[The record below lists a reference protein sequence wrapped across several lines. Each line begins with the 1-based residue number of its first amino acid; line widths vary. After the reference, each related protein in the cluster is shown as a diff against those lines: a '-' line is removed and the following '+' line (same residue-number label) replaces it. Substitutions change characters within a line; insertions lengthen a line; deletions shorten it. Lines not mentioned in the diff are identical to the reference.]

1 MGSNNPGYRFACL
14 ALILAVITVMAGCA
28 SIKPDTDP
36 TQDKKAA
43 ATAKKAGAYNREIT
57 TSKGT
62 GWMVLDT
69 GYQRQRFKMAWAAG
83 TPNRLR
89 LTLLMSGHPVETIAA
104 SGDWVTFI
112 SHTGKHKPHS
122 AVSVDPDLTP
132 YINIPV
138 RLSEMVAILLGQIP
152 VRPFDRT
159 WVSPEN
165 PNKIQT
171 SKNFSGT
178 IQSIVTDDAGRV
190 IRYRLT
196 DTDQTL
202 IYYVTY
208 NKFQEKNGYVIP
220 ASLTIGDR
228 SGRTLEITLSGMVPN
243 APVKESVF
251 RLTGAGS

>member
-1 MGSNNPGYRFACL
+1 MARSNPLYMPVG
-14 ALILAVITVMAGCA
+14 LIFVISVILAGCA
-28 SIKPDTDP
+28 SIKPATDP
-36 TQDKKAA
+36 AEDKRAEAMAQKARDFN
-43 ATAKKAGAYNREIT
+43 KGIT

-69 GYQRQRFKMAWAAG
+69 GSQKQRFKMAWAAEA
-83 TPNRLR
+83 PNRLR
-89 LTLLMSGHPVETIAA
+89 LTLLMAGHPVETIAA

-122 AVSVDPDLTP
+122 AVSTDPDLTP

-138 RLSEMVAILLGQIP
+138 RLSEMISILLGRVP
-152 VRPFDRT
+152 VRPFDKA

-165 PNKIQT
+165 PDKVLA

-178 IQSIVTDDAGRV
+178 IQSIIIDGQGRV
-190 IRYRLT
+190 VRYRLT
-196 DTDQTL
+196 KTDMTPV
-202 IYYVTY
+202 YYITY
-208 NKFQEKNGYVIP
+208 NKFRPAKGYLVP

-228 SGRTLEITLSGMVPN
+228 AGRTLDITLSGMVPN